1 MFKCPS
7 LVCIFA
13 PICFPEHIYSG
24 ILLHRGRINLRL
36 QCNCTRI
43 SVYPPPIFFCVR
55 LQMIILCYGM
65 NIRCI
70 VPHYPCTHPPRPLH
84 AAPTTQHASCEDAV
98 LGQFTSCLASLCTI
112 PFIHPLFHSPSYA
125 TSFFIQFHP
134 ECCPSSSSSFLLLL
148 PPPPSPSSFLLR
160 TLLRALHCAVPFYIR
175 RSVLIYTSI
184 QYILRT

>member
-1 MFKCPS
+1 MPI

-43 SVYPPPIFFCVR
+43 SVYPPPIIFCVR
-55 LQMIILCYGM
+55 LQMIILFYWM

-70 VPHYPCTHPPRPLH
+70 VPHYPCTHTPRPLH
-84 AAPTTQHASCEDAV
+84 AAPTAQHASCEDAV

-134 ECCPSSSSSFLLLL
+134 GTLSFFLLLL
-148 PPPPSPSSFLLR
+148 PPPPSSSSFLLR